1 MAPFWLF
8 GELKNFCS
16 QKILKP
22 GHYGA
27 TVQVPVKAINAPKY
41 MEAL

>member
-1 MAPFWLF
+1 MAPLWLS

-22 GHYGA
+22 GLYGA
-27 TVQVPVKAINAPKY
+27 AVQVPVKAINTPKY